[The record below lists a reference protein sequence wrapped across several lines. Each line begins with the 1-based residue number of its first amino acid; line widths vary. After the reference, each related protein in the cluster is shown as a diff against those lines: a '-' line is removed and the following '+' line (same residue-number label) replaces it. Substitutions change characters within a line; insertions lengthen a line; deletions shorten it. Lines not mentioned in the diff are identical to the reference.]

1 MKQPLISVIIPV
13 YGVEKYIAQC
23 LESVINQTYK
33 NLEIIVVNDG
43 TKDRSAD
50 IAKEYAAKDS
60 RIKVYDFKN
69 GGPSVARNRGLEIAT
84 GEYISY
90 LDSDDWLDTK
100 MYETLLEAAMKNDAD
115 MVKCGIIETNGVTED
130 KITFS
135 DIKIINNEQNKAFEN
150 YLLFLWTVVWN
161 GLYKKE
167 LAKKIKFP
175 DNVVYED
182 NYSSGMFLYLAKKIV
197 VMPFCGNYYR
207 VNYAGISKSGVKK
220 PLDTILAISK
230 LKKDLLALGFVDKKL
245 DWKLSVEFYH
255 FVRGWND
262 NMYRVVAMH
271 KDLYDYVMSN
281 LDARRKLSFWWMCRK
296 KKLSLTK

>member
-1 MKQPLISVIIPV
+1 
-13 YGVEKYIAQC
+13 
-23 LESVINQTYK
+23 
-33 NLEIIVVNDG
+33 
-43 TKDRSAD
+43 
-50 IAKEYAAKDS
+50 
-60 RIKVYDFKN
+60 
-69 GGPSVARNRGLEIAT
+69 
-84 GEYISY
+84 
-90 LDSDDWLDTK
+90 

-150 YLLFLWTVVWN
+150 YFNGILWTVVWN

-230 LKKDLLALGFVDKKL
+230 LKKDLLALGFVDKKI

-271 KDLYDYVMSN
+271 KDLYDYLMSN